1 MKKQRN
7 SNVYIAVI
15 ACIFVFSVATM
26 LIQNRVVVADETNAN
41 DTVAPVIN
49 FYENTIIVPEN
60 ANLFRITAYDVYEKQ
75 DVEVKYIWPEG
86 TVFGEKG
93 LPGIGTY
100 ELILQATDQSGNKA
114 EKKVSVVVTERD
126 TIAPVIAVKSNKLSA
141 VVGAKPLL
149 HVTATDNSGAE
160 PTVVGEWSEDAL
172 DAAGKLK
179 KGVHTYTVTAT
190 DAEGNR
196 ASRKLKLQ

>member
-26 LIQNRVVVADETNAN
+26 LIQNRVVAADETNAN
-41 DTVAPVIN
+41 DTVVPVIN
-49 FYENTIIVPEN
+49 FYENTIIDPEN

-160 PTVVGEWSEDAL
+160 PMVVGEWSEDAL

-179 KGVHTYTVTAT
+179 KAYILIRLRQQMRKETVP
-190 DAEGNR
+190 
-196 ASRKLKLQ
+196 SRKLKLQ